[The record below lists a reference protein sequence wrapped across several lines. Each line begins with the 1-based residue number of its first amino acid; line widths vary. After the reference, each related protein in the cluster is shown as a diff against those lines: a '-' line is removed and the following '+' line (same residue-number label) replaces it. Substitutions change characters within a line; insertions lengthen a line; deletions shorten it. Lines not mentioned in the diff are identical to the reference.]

1 VNFALFRE
9 KENPLSEE
17 FNKSIVRRIWE
28 EAWQAGNLA
37 VMDELVDANHVLHA
51 YPEDLAYGSGAE
63 GLKRLI
69 AVNRANLPDAHLT
82 INDLIAQGDKV
93 VTRYTVRVPPAAMTI
108 GIWIDRIQAKQVVES
123 WVDWD
128 RLGFFRELG
137 LIPPSGEAGVER
149 LERV

>member
-1 VNFALFRE
+1 M
-9 KENPLSEE
+9 SEE

-28 EAWQAGNLA
+28 EAWQEGNLA
-37 VMDELVDANHVLHA
+37 VIDELVDANHVLHA

-82 INDLIAQGDKV
+82 INDLIAERDKV
-93 VTRYTVRVPPAAMTI
+93 VTRYTVHTASSAMTT
-108 GIWIDRIQAKQVVES
+108 GIWIDRIQANRVVES

-128 RLGFFRELG
+128 RLGFFRQLG
-137 LIPPSGEAGVER
+137 LIPPAGEAGG
-149 LERV
+149 